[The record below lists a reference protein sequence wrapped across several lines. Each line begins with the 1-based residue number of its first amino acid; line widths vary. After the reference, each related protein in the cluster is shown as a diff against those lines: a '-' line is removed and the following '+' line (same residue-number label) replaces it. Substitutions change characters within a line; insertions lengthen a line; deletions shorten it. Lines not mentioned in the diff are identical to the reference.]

1 MAGLVAGLPAR
12 LGVDPS
18 TVRWVLADVGTEY
31 AAWLAAGVRVDRCW
45 DLALVQRILRHA
57 ATAPGSGVRYTPVAQ
72 LEVADPTEP
81 ERPARVPAGQE
92 SFFDLPDE
100 ADPAPDVTVLA
111 AELAAQRA
119 AVEGSAH
126 PQRLRLLAAAESQGA
141 LVAAEIRAAGLP
153 WDRGVHEALLA
164 EQLGPRPAPGERPA
178 RLQALA
184 ERIADVLGSPGS
196 APTRSPACCGRCR
209 RRAWPWSPRGSGT

>member
-1 MAGLVAGLPAR
+1 
-12 LGVDPS
+12 
-18 TVRWVLADVGTEY
+18 
-31 AAWLAAGVRVDRCW
+31 
-45 DLALVQRILRHA
+45 
-57 ATAPGSGVRYTPVAQ
+57 
-72 LEVADPTEP
+72 TEP

-100 ADPAPDVTVLA
+100 AGATPDVTVLA

-126 PQRLRLLAAAESQGA
+126 PHRLRLLAAAESQGA

-184 ERIADVLGSPGS
+184 ERIADVLGSP
-196 APTRSPACCGRCR
+196 
-209 RRAWPWSPRGSGT
+209 

>member
-1 MAGLVAGLPAR
+1 MFVVLGPAPASAGSPGAWWAVDGDDAAPLGSCPAGSVAWLVAGLPAR

-45 DLALVQRILRHA
+45 DVALVQRILRHA

-100 ADPAPDVTVLA
+100 SGPAPDVTVLV

-126 PQRLRLLAAAESQGA
+126 PHRLLS
-141 LVAAEIRAAGLP
+141 LI
-153 WDRGVHEALLA
+153 H
-164 EQLGPRPAPGERPA
+164 
-178 RLQALA
+178 
-184 ERIADVLGSPGS
+184 I
-196 APTRSPACCGRCR
+196 
-209 RRAWPWSPRGSGT
+209 

>member
-1 MAGLVAGLPAR
+1 MI
-12 LGVDPS
+12 GVL
-18 TVRWVLADVGTEY
+18 TCAVR
-31 AAWLAAGVRVDRCW
+31 
-45 DLALVQRILRHA
+45 
-57 ATAPGSGVRYTPVAQ
+57 S
-72 LEVADPTEP
+72 
-81 ERPARVPAGQE
+81 
-92 SFFDLPDE
+92 
-100 ADPAPDVTVLA
+100 A

-126 PQRLRLLAAAESQGA
+126 PHRLRLLAAAESQGA

-184 ERIADVLGSPGS
+184 ERIATALPRWRGWRG
-196 APTRSPACCGRCR
+196 RSVRTCGC
-209 RRAWPWSPRGSGT
+209 